1 MKTILII
8 GTAIVNL
15 ALIFY
20 SIGIIT
26 EQRKHRISRKVLG
39 FISVG
44 LLFDIT
50 ATILM
55 IIGSEN
61 PAFTAHGILGYS
73 SLTGMLIDAILLW
86 RLARKNGIDSEVS
99 KGLHWYTRI
108 AYAWWLA
115 AYITGALIVI
125 LK

>member
-1 MKTILII
+1 MKTILIA

-26 EQRKHRISRKVLG
+26 EQVKHTISRRVLG
-39 FISVG
+39 FVSVG
-44 LLFDIT
+44 LIFDIT

-61 PAFTAHGILGYS
+61 SAFTAHGMLGYS

-86 RLARKNGIDSEVS
+86 RLARKNGINAAVS

-115 AYITGALIVI
+115 AYITGALIVL

>member
-1 MKTILII
+1 MKTILIA

-26 EQRKHRISRKVLG
+26 EQVKHTISRRVLG
-39 FISVG
+39 FVSVG
-44 LLFDIT
+44 LIFDIA

-61 PAFTAHGILGYS
+61 SAFTAHGILGYS
-73 SLTGMLIDAILLW
+73 SLTGMLVDAILLW
-86 RLARKNGIDSEVS
+86 RLARKNGVNSEVP

>member
-1 MKTILII
+1 MKTILIF
-8 GTAIVNL
+8 GTTIVNL

-20 SIGIIT
+20 SIGIIK
-26 EQRKHRISRKVLG
+26 EQITHIISKKVLV
-39 FISVG
+39 FVSIG

-61 PAFTAHGILGYS
+61 PAFTAHGLLGYS
-73 SLTGMLIDAILLW
+73 SLTGMLIDAALLW
-86 RLARKNGIDSEVS
+86 RLRLRNGLNFRVPA
-99 KGLHWYTRI
+99 GLHWYTRI
-108 AYAWWLA
+108 AYMWWLA
-115 AYITGALIVI
+115 AYITGALIVF

>member
-1 MKTILII
+1 MKTILIF

-26 EQRKHRISRKVLG
+26 EQVKHTISKRVLM
-39 FISVG
+39 FVSIG
-44 LLFDIT
+44 LIFDIS

-61 PAFTAHGILGYS
+61 SAFTAHGLLGYS

-86 RLARKNGIDSEVS
+86 RLRLKNGLGV
-99 KGLHWYTRI
+99 KVPTGLHWYTRI

-115 AYITGALIVI
+115 AYITGALIVF

>member
-8 GTAIVNL
+8 GTTIVNL

-26 EQRKHRISRKVLG
+26 EQVRHKISQRVLR
-39 FISVG
+39 FITIG
-44 LLFDIT
+44 LVFDIT

-61 PAFTAHGILGYS
+61 SAFTAHGLLGYS

-86 RLARKNGIDSEVS
+86 RLRMKKGLNSDVPL
-99 KGLHWYTRI
+99 GLHWYTRI
-108 AYAWWLA
+108 AYGWWLA
-115 AYITGALIVI
+115 AYITGALIVF

>member
-8 GTAIVNL
+8 GTGIVNL
-15 ALIFY
+15 ALISY
-20 SIGIIT
+20 SIAVIT
-26 EQRKHRISRKVLG
+26 EQKKHSLSKGVLA
-39 FISVG
+39 FLSAG
-44 LLFDIT
+44 LIFDIT

-61 PAFTAHGILGYS
+61 PAFTLHGLLGYS

-86 RLARKNGIDSEVS
+86 RLRIINGLVSRVPKN
-99 KGLHWYTRI
+99 LHWYTRL
-108 AYAWWLA
+108 AYIWWLM
-115 AYITGALIVI
+115 AYVTGALIVI